1 MPSTYILCTKDRA
14 STVQTAEGMIEW
26 VTKSGPHMVDNVI
39 RAEYGHSPFASDP
52 EWTARILIEESKRES
67 KTSES

>member
-1 MPSTYILCTKDRA
+1 M
-14 STVQTAEGMIEW
+14 QTAEGMIEW
-26 VTKSGPHMVDNVI
+26 VTKSGPHKIDNVI

-52 EWTARILIEESKRES
+52 EWTARTLIEEARRGE